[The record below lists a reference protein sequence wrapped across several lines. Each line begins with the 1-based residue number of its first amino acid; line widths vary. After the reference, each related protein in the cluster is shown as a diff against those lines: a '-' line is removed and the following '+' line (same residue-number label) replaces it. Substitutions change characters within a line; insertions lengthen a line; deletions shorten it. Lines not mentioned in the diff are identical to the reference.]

1 MVKKI
6 VLLLLL
12 LASPVMADGL
22 DSLSDLQAAVY
33 DVMNIPSTGT
43 ALIDS
48 LVTRRAINRGVTQ
61 VSYDFPA
68 VEKLDTIITVDAT
81 RYYALNSDFVKLHS
95 CIRLVGDSVMLPLQY
110 PPVSALYELAGGI
123 EGAQQDYTNMAI
135 PRYSWVFNDLI
146 SFYPPP
152 DRADTFIVSY
162 YAEGTQLLA
171 ADSTTDIRAAFRGAV
186 IDWACHLL
194 SMRKGQFDEAGA
206 YLQIYNQKVGTL
218 SQAPVVKENE

>member
-1 MVKKI
+1 MKKI

-12 LASPVMADGL
+12 MASPVVADGL
-22 DSLSDLQAAVY
+22 DSLSDLQTAVY

-48 LVTRRAINRGVTQ
+48 LVARRAINLGVTQ

-68 VEKLDTIITVDAT
+68 VEKLDTIITADGT
-81 RYYALNSDFVKLHS
+81 RYYALNTDFVKLHS
-95 CIRLVGDSVMLPLQY
+95 CMRLVGDSVMLPLQY
-110 PPVSALYELAGGI
+110 PPVSALFEIAGGLK
-123 EGAQQDYTNMAI
+123 GAQQNYTDIAI

-152 DRADTFIVSY
+152 DKVDTFIVSY

-171 ADSTTDIRAAFRGAV
+171 ADSTTDIKAAYRGAV
-186 IDWACHLL
+186 VDFACHLL
-194 SMRKGQFDEAGA
+194 SMRKGQFNEASA
-206 YLQIYNQKVGTL
+206 YLQIYNQKLAIAQGT
-218 SQAPVVKENE
+218 SVVKKDE

>member
-1 MVKKI
+1 MKKI

-12 LASPVMADGL
+12 MASPVVADGL
-22 DSLSDLQAAVY
+22 DSLSDLQTAVY

-48 LVTRRAINRGVTQ
+48 LVARRAINLGVTQ

-68 VEKLDTIITVDAT
+68 VEKLDTIITADGT
-81 RYYALNSDFVKLHS
+81 RYYALNTDFVKLHS
-95 CIRLVGDSVMLPLQY
+95 CVRLVGDSVMLPLQY
-110 PPVSALYELAGGI
+110 PPVSALYEIAGGLK
-123 EGAQQDYTNMAI
+123 GAQQNYTDIAI

-152 DRADTFIVSY
+152 DKVDTFIVSY

-171 ADSTTDIRAAFRGAV
+171 ADSTTDIKAAYRGAV
-186 IDWACHLL
+186 VDFACHLL
-194 SMRKGQFDEAGA
+194 SMRKGQFNEASA
-206 YLQIYNQKVGTL
+206 YLQIYNQKLAIAQGT
-218 SQAPVVKENE
+218 SVVKKDE

>member
-1 MVKKI
+1 MKKI

-12 LASPVMADGL
+12 MASPVVADGL
-22 DSLSDLQAAVY
+22 DSLSDLQTAVY

-48 LVTRRAINRGVTQ
+48 LVARRAINLGVTQ

-68 VEKLDTIITVDAT
+68 VEKLDTIITADGT
-81 RYYALNSDFVKLHS
+81 RYYALNTDFVKLHS

-110 PPVSALYELAGGI
+110 PPVSALYEIAGGLK
-123 EGAQQDYTNMAI
+123 GAQQNYTDIAI

-152 DRADTFIVSY
+152 DKVDTFIVSY

-171 ADSTTDIRAAFRGAV
+171 ADSTTDIKAAYRGAV
-186 IDWACHLL
+186 VDFACHLL
-194 SMRKGQFDEAGA
+194 SMRKGQFNEASA
-206 YLQIYNQKVGTL
+206 YLQIYNQKLAIAQGI
-218 SQAPVVKENE
+218 SVVKEDE

>member
-1 MVKKI
+1 MKKI

-12 LASPVMADGL
+12 MASPVMAGGL
-22 DSLSDLQAAVY
+22 DSLSDLQTAVY

-48 LVTRRAINRGVTQ
+48 LVARRAINLGVTQ

-68 VEKLDTIITVDAT
+68 VEKLDTIITADGT
-81 RYYALNSDFVKLHS
+81 RYYALNTDFVKLHS
-95 CIRLVGDSVMLPLQY
+95 CVRLVGDSVMLPLEY
-110 PPVSALYELAGGI
+110 PPVSTLFQLGGPQ
-123 EGAQQDYTNMAI
+123 GAYQDYNDITK

-152 DRADTFIVSY
+152 DKADTFIVSY

-171 ADSTTDIRAAFRGAV
+171 ADSTTDIKAAYRGAV
-186 IDWACHLL
+186 VDFACHLL
-194 SMRKGQFDEAGA
+194 SMRKGQFNEASA
-206 YLQIYNQKVGTL
+206 YLQIYNQKLAIAQGT
-218 SQAPVVKENE
+218 SVVKKDE